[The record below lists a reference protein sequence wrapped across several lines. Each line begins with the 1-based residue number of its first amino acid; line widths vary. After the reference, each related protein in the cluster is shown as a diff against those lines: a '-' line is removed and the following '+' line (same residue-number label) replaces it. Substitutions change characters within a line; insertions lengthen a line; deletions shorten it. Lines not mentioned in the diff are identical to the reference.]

1 MRTGVMYHHCSMSA
15 VYRGNTLPASLT
27 CFCSLARLAPMSEGR
42 MDNGVL
48 ECRYHGW
55 QFSAQDGSC
64 IANPQSGRPAK
75 ACLDMYPT
83 QVRLV
88 MAC

>member
-1 MRTGVMYHHCSMSA
+1 MAWPLSEQVPRRADGCNGYD
-15 VYRGNTLPASLT
+15 
-27 CFCSLARLAPMSEGR
+27 RLAPMSEGR

-55 QFSAQDGSC
+55 QFSSEGSC

-83 QVRLV
+83 QVSPLPTLTFSSP
-88 MAC
+88 

>member
-1 MRTGVMYHHCSMSA
+1 
-15 VYRGNTLPASLT
+15 
-27 CFCSLARLAPMSEGR
+27 MSEGR

-55 QFSAQDGSC
+55 QFNAQGSC

-75 ACLDMYPT
+75 ACLDMYPA
-83 QVRLV
+83 QVGLIT
-88 MAC
+88 